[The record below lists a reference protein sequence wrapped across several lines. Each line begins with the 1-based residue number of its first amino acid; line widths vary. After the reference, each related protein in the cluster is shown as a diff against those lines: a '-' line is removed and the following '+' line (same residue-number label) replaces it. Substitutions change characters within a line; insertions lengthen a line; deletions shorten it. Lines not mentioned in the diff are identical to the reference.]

1 MELQRLFQGDPSR
14 NATVYLAIGAIS
26 LAKAIALRDDRQR
39 FRREL
44 MDAGLFIGV
53 GLLLRRYSQMK
64 AQKEEELRESLPSGL
79 VDAFESGGGS
89 EAVLDAVQRFRS
101 GSEPEPEP
109 SLGDRARRVVSD
121 RR

>member
-1 MELQRLFQGDPSR
+1 MELQRLLRGDPSR
-14 NATVYLAIGAIS
+14 NATIYLAIGAMS
-26 LAKAIALRDDRQR
+26 LVKAIVLRNDRQR

-53 GLLLRRYSQMK
+53 GLLLRQYSEMK

-79 VDAFESGGGS
+79 VDAFEAGGGTD
-89 EAVLDAVQRFRS
+89 AVLDALQRFRS

-109 SLGDRARRVVSD
+109 SFGDRARRVVSG